1 MAFPRPAER
10 GKHRRP
16 RRIGAGAALA
26 GLAVLGAGGAA
37 AAALTSS
44 GGSGDTAGRSAGLTR
59 TADVS
64 GAPAQA
70 AGAQAKATPK
80 TAGSTKPA
88 AGASGTQGAE
98 PDAGTSAA
106 VPKPATSGTPK
117 ATATA
122 KPKPA
127 GTPKAAKAVKS
138 AKAARTARPATPG
151 TAAVTPEAAPRT
163 TPSPVGTAPSGGT
176 RETAGPSATAGPTRT
191 AKPPRPAPSSTGTP
205 APAPTR
211 ASGWTLPVPGAP
223 IGAGYKASGSVWSSG
238 SHTGVDFLVP
248 VGTAVHAVAAGT
260 VVSAGDDGGY
270 GTDVLL
276 RHADGSY
283 TLYGQLSQ
291 ALVTAGQTVTEG
303 QEIGLSGESGNTTG
317 PNLHFEVRT
326 TPDYGSDIDPLA
338 YLREHGVSI

>member
-70 AGAQAKATPK
+70 AGAQAKAAPK
-80 TAGSTKPA
+80 SAGSTKPA
-88 AGASGTQGAE
+88 AGASGTRGAE

-117 ATATA
+117 ASATA

-163 TPSPVGTAPSGGT
+163 SPSPVGTAPSGGT
-176 RETAGPSATAGPTRT
+176 RGTAGPTRT

-205 APAPTR
+205 AAAPTR